1 MPDTVFDE
9 DTLAAAS
16 EAMGEEEERPLT
28 FAELGV
34 PGPLVRVL
42 AADDKKTAFP
52 IQADT
57 LPDSLAGRDILGRGR
72 TGSGKTLAFSIP
84 LVARLGEVDANEYE
98 NMSQFR
104 HEVDRVKQAHA
115 KERRADDFVP
125 HPRGLVLAPTRELAN
140 LMKNVDDLK
149 REYQLNVRTLELADK
164 QVLQLE
170 KQQSEQNA
178 E

>member
-16 EAMGEEEERPLT
+16 EVMGEEEERPLT

-84 LVARLGEVDANEYE
+84 LPTPNIRIRMQKKRAASCQPLFPNADAIEPKAEAKPSVSAGASVAPVKAPMAY
-98 NMSQFR
+98 FR
-104 HEVDRVKQAHA
+104 IQPMTTV
-115 KERRADDFVP
+115 
-125 HPRGLVLAPTRELAN
+125 
-140 LMKNVDDLK
+140 
-149 REYQLNVRTLELADK
+149 
-164 QVLQLE
+164 
-170 KQQSEQNA
+170 
-178 E
+178 

>member
-1 MPDTVFDE
+1 MNDADSVY
-9 DTLAAAS
+9 
-16 EAMGEEEERPLT
+16 EEPAQS
-28 FAELGV
+28 FGELGV
-34 PGPLVRVL
+34 PGLLVRLL
-42 AADDKKTAFP
+42 AADGKKTAFP
-52 IQADT
+52 IQQDT
-57 LPDSLAGRDILGRGR
+57 LPDSLAGRDVLGRGQ
-72 TGSGKTLAFSIP
+72 TGSGKTLAFGLP
-84 LVARLGEVDANEYE
+84 LVSRLSSMD
-98 NMSQFR
+98 
-104 HEVDRVKQAHA
+104 
-115 KERRADDFVP
+115 RADDQDFPRDMDSQTLRKSLRFKRGVSKYMP